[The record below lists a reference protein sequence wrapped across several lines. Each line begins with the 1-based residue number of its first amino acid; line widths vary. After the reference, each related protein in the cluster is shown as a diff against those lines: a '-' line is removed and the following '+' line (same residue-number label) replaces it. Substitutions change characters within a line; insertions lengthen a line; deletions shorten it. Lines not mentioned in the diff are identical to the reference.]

1 MTAALG
7 AGALKFIEM
16 REGAKF
22 RVDLKGLNALRLERA
37 GLDPERIAVSPECTA
52 CRSDKYWSHRVTGG
66 ERGSQAAVIQL

>member
-1 MTAALG
+1 MNATHSKPRSKLLLADLAAWEQENG
-7 AGALKFIEM
+7 E
-16 REGAKF
+16 
-22 RVDLKGLNALRLERA
+22 DNALRLERA